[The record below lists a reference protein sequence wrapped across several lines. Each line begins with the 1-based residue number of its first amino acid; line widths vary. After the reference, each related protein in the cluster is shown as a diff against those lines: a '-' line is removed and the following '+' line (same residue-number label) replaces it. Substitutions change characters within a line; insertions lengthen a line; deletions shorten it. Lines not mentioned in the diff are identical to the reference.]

1 MKRIYVDFNTLTSE
15 PVGFVKLGRIGERS
29 LPPLVSGEHVML
41 WEEGL
46 EAEAVVTQEADGYWL
61 ARPDPAAYRD
71 TPLPTDA
78 EAPA

>member
-1 MKRIYVDFNTLTSE
+1 VKRIYVDFNTLTSE
-15 PVGFVKLGRIGERS
+15 LVGFVKLGRTGERD
-29 LPPLVSGEHVML
+29 LPPLVPGERVLL

-46 EAEAVVTQEADGYWL
+46 EAEAVVLQEADGYWL
-61 ARPDPAAYRD
+61 ARPDPATYRD

>member
-1 MKRIYVDFNTLTSE
+1 MKRIYVDCNMLTSE
-15 PVGFVKLGRIGERS
+15 PVGFVKLGRIGERN
-29 LPPLVSGEHVML
+29 LPPLVPGERVLL

-46 EAEAVVTQEADGYWL
+46 EAEAVVTQESDGYWL
-61 ARPDPAAYRD
+61 AKPDPATYHD